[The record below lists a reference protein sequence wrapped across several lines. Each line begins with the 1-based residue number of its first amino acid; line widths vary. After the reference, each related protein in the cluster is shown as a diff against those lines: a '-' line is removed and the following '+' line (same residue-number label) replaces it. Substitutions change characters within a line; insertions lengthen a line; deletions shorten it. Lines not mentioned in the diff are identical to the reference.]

1 MKQLDTNCVA
11 CGAVTKYD
19 KRLEAWVSHYISGVG
34 YLCRKC
40 KEKWDSPDEEGIR
53 IPHPTK
59 GKMKGKK
66 EDEVFMFG
74 PDAMQGKGET
84 MDKLTELLIIT
95 MEECGELTQACSK
108 VLRKQDLEERK
119 LKGKKTLDESMK
131 DLAKEVAD
139 VQCMI
144 ELLQTEGLVDWADI
158 RQGVEEKR
166 TKLKKWS
173 RLI

>member
-1 MKQLDTNCVA
+1 
-11 CGAVTKYD
+11 
-19 KRLEAWVSHYISGVG
+19 
-34 YLCRKC
+34 
-40 KEKWDSPDEEGIR
+40 
-53 IPHPTK
+53 
-59 GKMKGKK
+59 
-66 EDEVFMFG
+66 
-74 PDAMQGKGET
+74 

-108 VLRKQDLEERK
+108 VLRKRDFEEERE
-119 LKGKKTLDESMK
+119 LENKKTLEESMMK

-158 RQGVEEKR
+158 RQGVAEKR